1 MLSQIEEE
9 FDAKTNKPVE
19 RLEDDDDEEEREA
32 KAREEKTSVW
42 KNGLDLYYDEG
53 EFEKAF
59 TEFDKDKSGTV
70 DRGEMEAFIRKV
82 SACRK
87 PGEKYEPLDPEEEK
101 KDGEEANKAAK

>member
-9 FDAKTNKPVE
+9 FDAKTDKPIE
-19 RLEDDDDEEEREA
+19 RLEDDDEEEDREA

-70 DRGEMEAFIRKV
+70 DRDEMEAFIRKV

-87 PGEKYEPLDPEEEK
+87 PGEKREEEEK
-101 KDGEEANKAAK
+101 KDGEEKKE